1 MELIVRTHDLLAEY
15 GLCCASEGSDGDEG
29 TFLKFAIKHLLALDV
44 KLKSSFNTLNREAT
58 QCHEQVSPSSLA
70 KTYLN
75 ESRSAMVD
83 VGVGQTRSGETS
95 IMDTSEGITSKDILS
110 HNALD
115 KESAG
120 VEYGNQGS
128 DGSDGPLNKG
138 KNASNELIECGNELA
153 EDERE
158 ELELKIDNALD
169 QCFFC
174 LYGLNLRSDSCY
186 EDDLVT
192 HKNTSRGDYQTKDQC
207 ADVFQYIL
215 PCAKASSVST
225 HTLSLSPPGFCISS
239 VSLENI
245 FERFQFSQPLFN
257 LLIYVCVRELDWS
270 NFVGY

>member
-1 MELIVRTHDLLAEY
+1 VELIVRTHDLLAEY
-15 GLCCASEGSDGDEG
+15 GLCCASEGSDGEEG

-44 KLKSSFNTLNREAT
+44 KLKSSFNALNREAT
-58 QCHEQVSPSSLA
+58 QCHEQVSHNSHA
-70 KTYLN
+70 KTCLN
-75 ESRSAMVD
+75 ESRSAALDAGM
-83 VGVGQTRSGETS
+83 GQTRSGETN
-95 IMDTSEGITSKDILS
+95 ITDISEGITSKEISS

-120 VEYGNQGS
+120 IEYGNQGS
-128 DGSDGPLNKG
+128 DGSDGQLNKG
-138 KNASNELIECGNELA
+138 KNASNEFFECGNELT

-174 LYGLNLRSDSCY
+174 LYGLNLRSDSSY

-225 HTLSLSPPGFCISS
+225 HTLFLSFPQHPTPPPPPLPSLGILYISS
-239 VSLENI
+239 V
-245 FERFQFSQPLFN
+245 FF
-257 LLIYVCVRELDWS
+257 
-270 NFVGY
+270 